1 MKEEKELNK
10 EEYMKKVEHD
20 LLKMDRDFLDRCV
33 NELVKILLQTID
45 PRDLYYI
52 ILDYIEEEEIG
63 EEIFSRIA
71 KLAKDGIKQNV
82 KEVI

>member
-1 MKEEKELNK
+1 MEEKNLSK

-33 NELVKILLQTID
+33 NELVKIIINAFD
-45 PRDLYYI
+45 GRDLYY
-52 ILDYIEEEEIG
+52 LLVDGIEEEEIA
-63 EEIFSRIA
+63 EEIFTRIV
-71 KLAKDGIKQNV
+71 KLARKAIKEDV

>member
-1 MKEEKELNK
+1 MEEKNLSK

-20 LLKMDRDFLDRCV
+20 LLKMDRDFLNKVCD
-33 NELVKILLQTID
+33 ELVKILLQTID

-63 EEIFSRIA
+63 EEIFSRIVKFA
-71 KLAKDGIKQNV
+71 QKGIKQDV